1 MTLGGTSKDVPR
13 AQMRRPRRLILDDHE
28 PTERCEVLTNGVIRQ
43 RSVRSPNVLG
53 QRCRGGVRG
62 DVASE
67 ASEQLLDFR
76 WVVSSA
82 VNARDVDAA
91 NLVEVVADCPQRLG
105 DRQMAESW
113 PPADG
118 DLLRQFGDCE
128 TRIGTSRR
136 FAGKK
141 LGEGNRPAASTDLE
155 EGHRTHP
162 ESGNPPGARVSR
174 DVVRGNSRPGED
186 ELAGSPPIVDGTT
199 DVVPD
204 LWLDLPFVDETGRRS
219 LEHERR
225 IDGDRLSCVQVGVEQ
240 YLAGSDLSCG
250 GCLATRLRAFDH
262 HCSGGAEPNQEL
274 IINDPGTV
282 RRLHQGYCRDLR
294 RDIVEI
300 EEGTL

>member
-28 PTERCEVLTNGVIRQ
+28 LTERCEVLTNRVIRQ

-128 TRIGTSRR
+128 TGSALR
-136 FAGKK
+136 
-141 LGEGNRPAASTDLE
+141 
-155 EGHRTHP
+155 
-162 ESGNPPGARVSR
+162 
-174 DVVRGNSRPGED
+174 
-186 ELAGSPPIVDGTT
+186 AGSPARSSAREIAPLLRPTSKRVIGRIRSRVIRPAPVCRVMSSAGTA
-199 DVVPD
+199 DPVRMNWP
-204 LWLDLPFVDETGRRS
+204 GRRRS
-219 LEHERR
+219 
-225 IDGDRLSCVQVGVEQ
+225 S
-240 YLAGSDLSCG
+240 
-250 GCLATRLRAFDH
+250 
-262 HCSGGAEPNQEL
+262 
-274 IINDPGTV
+274 TV
-282 RRLHQGYCRDLR
+282 RRTWFQISGSICHSSMRRGVAPSSTRDGSTEIACRAFRSVSSSTSLAATCR
-294 RDIVEI
+294 AVAVLPHAFGPSITTAPVAPSRIRSSSSTILGRYGVCIRDIVEI
-300 EEGTL
+300 S